1 MAARDASS
9 DEERASGERALG
21 ERAHV
26 RLRASVI
33 KRTSWP
39 EVRKVRRLTPNP
51 SSRSP
56 AKSCRILAASP
67 VAAATIASP
76 QVESAAICRSCA
88 SMSVTKVGKHC
99 GPTAG
104 TSTSAR
110 GGKSIREIESTREH
124 DSETCD

>member
-76 QVESAAICRSCA
+76 QVESAAICRSRGCPLPKLG
-88 SMSVTKVGKHC
+88 SIVDLPVQVPVG
-99 GPTAG
+99 
-104 TSTSAR
+104 
-110 GGKSIREIESTREH
+110 GGAFAK
-124 DSETCD
+124 